1 MLIQALCE
9 YFDMLAAAGKVTPE
23 GYSKVKIH
31 YLVHL
36 TQDGKIDT
44 ISSYQKIEKV
54 PAGKD
59 KIKEKA
65 VPREELMPERT
76 EKTAIDAN
84 IVDHRPSYLFG
95 LNYADGALS
104 PADKTDK
111 AKKSHA
117 ELVKSNLEFIKD
129 IDSPVVNA
137 YRCFLENWVP
147 EQEIHNECLLAL
159 GKDYSKSNYIFCL
172 KGRPDLLLHQDAA
185 LKEKWEKMNKSEEGE
200 IPWIAQC
207 GITGEITEIER
218 IHRKIRG
225 IVGGD
230 PTGSVLIGFNNASER
245 SYGTEQAYNS
255 NISKTAMKKYTGA
268 LNYLLSSPRHKAL
281 IDDMTVVFWAMNA
294 SENSEDILNAMLFGE
309 AQGTGGISAE
319 QTNLLLRQVLENVGN
334 AAVTDKTLLSFENI
348 DPNVDF
354 YMVGL
359 KPNSSRVAI
368 KFIYRKKYG
377 EILGNIAKFQRDM
390 QVTEHGEPVYMNK
403 IKKELVSPKSSDKNV
418 DSAMMAKFFEAILYN
433 TNCPYILLDT
443 IVRRIR
449 TDLYMGEVRAGIL
462 KTCINRSNKN
472 KEEQITMAL
481 NEESTNQ
488 AYLCGRLFAVLEAL
502 QKDALGKLNRTIKD
516 AYFSSASMTPAMVFP
531 KLIRLSQN
539 HLKKAK
545 HPDTYNKQIGEIMD
559 KLQEKFPKRLSLQ
572 EQGRFE
578 IGYYQQWQS
587 EPEKN
592 ADKQN
597 AEEEK

>member
-9 YFDMLAAAGKVTPE
+9 YFDMLAAAEKVTPE

-95 LNYADGALS
+95 LNYVDGALS

-390 QVTEHGEPVYMNK
+390 QVTEHGEPVYINK

>member
-95 LNYADGALS
+95 LNYVDGALS

-268 LNYLLSSPRHKAL
+268 LNYLLSSPRHIAL

-294 SENSEDILNAMLFGE
+294 SENSEGILNAMLFGE

>member
-54 PAGKD
+54 PVGKD

-76 EKTAIDAN
+76 EKPGIEAN
-84 IVDHRPSYLFG
+84 VVEHRPLYLFG
-95 LNYADGALS
+95 LNYADDALS

-111 AKKSHA
+111 AKKSHM

-147 EQEIHNECLLAL
+147 EQEIHNKCLLAL

-185 LKEKWEKMNKSEEGE
+185 LKEKWEKTDKAEEGE
-200 IPWIAQC
+200 KPWIAQC
-207 GITGEITEIER
+207 SITGETTEIER
-218 IHRKIRG
+218 VHKKIKG
-225 IVGGD
+225 IAGGAA
-230 PTGSVLIGFNNASER
+230 TGSVLIGFNNASES

-255 NISKTAMKKYTGA
+255 NISKTAMKKYTEA
-268 LNYLLSSPRHKAL
+268 LNYLLSSQRHKAL

-309 AQGTGGISAE
+309 KQGTGGVSAE
-319 QTNLLLRQVLENVGN
+319 QTNLLLRQVLENAGN

-359 KPNSSRVAI
+359 KPNSSRVAV

-390 QVTEHGEPVYMNK
+390 QVTEHGERVYMYK
-403 IKKELVSPKSSDKNV
+403 IKKELVSPKSSDKKV
-418 DSAMMAKFFEAILYN
+418 DSAMMAKLFESILYN
-433 TNCPYILLDT
+433 TDCPYTLLDT

-449 TDLYMGEVRAGIL
+449 TDLYIGEVRAGIL
-462 KTCINRSNKN
+462 KTCINRNNKN

-502 QKDALGKLNRTIKD
+502 QQDALGKLNRTIKD
-516 AYFSSASMTPAMVFP
+516 TYFSSASMTPELIFP

-545 HPDTYNKQIGEIMD
+545 HPVFYNKQIGEITD
-559 KLQEKFPKRLSLQ
+559 KLQEEFPKRLSLQ

-587 EPEKN
+587 YYKKST
-592 ADKQN
+592 DKV
-597 AEEEK
+597 EEEK

>member
-1 MLIQALCE
+1 M
-9 YFDMLAAAGKVTPE
+9 
-23 GYSKVKIH
+23 
-31 YLVHL
+31 
-36 TQDGKIDT
+36 
-44 ISSYQKIEKV
+44 
-54 PAGKD
+54 
-59 KIKEKA
+59 
-65 VPREELMPERT
+65 
-76 EKTAIDAN
+76 
-84 IVDHRPSYLFG
+84 
-95 LNYADGALS
+95 
-104 PADKTDK
+104 
-111 AKKSHA
+111 

-147 EQEIHNECLLAL
+147 EQEIHNESLLRL

-172 KGRPDLLLHQDAA
+172 KGRPDLLLHQDTA
-185 LKEKWEKMNKSEEGE
+185 LKEKWERTDKSEEGE
-200 IPWIAQC
+200 KPWIAQC
-207 GITGEITEIER
+207 SITGETTEIER
-218 IHRKIRG
+218 VHKKIKG
-225 IVGGD
+225 IAGGAA
-230 PTGSVLIGFNNASER
+230 TGSVLIGFNNASES

-255 NISKTAMKKYTGA
+255 NISKTAMKKYTEA
-268 LNYLLSSPRHKAL
+268 LNYLLSSQRHKAL

-309 AQGTGGISAE
+309 KQGTDGVSAE
-319 QTNLLLRQVLENVGN
+319 QTNLLLRQVLEDAGN

-359 KPNSSRVAI
+359 KPNSSRVAV

-390 QVTEHGEPVYMNK
+390 QVAEHGERVYMYK
-403 IKKELVSPKSSDKNV
+403 IKKELVSPKSSDKKV
-418 DSAMMAKFFEAILYN
+418 DSAMMAKLFESILYN
-433 TNCPYILLDT
+433 TDCPYTLLDT

-449 TDLYMGEVRAGIL
+449 TDLYIGEVRAGIL
-462 KTCINRSNKN
+462 KTCINRNNKN

-502 QKDALGKLNRTIKD
+502 QQDALGKLNRTIKD
-516 AYFSSASMTPAMVFP
+516 TYFSSASMTPELIFP

-545 HPDTYNKQIGEIMD
+545 HPVFYNKQIGEITD
-559 KLQEKFPKRLSLQ
+559 KLQEEFPKRLSLQ

-587 EPEKN
+587 YYKKN
-592 ADKQN
+592 TDKV
-597 AEEEK
+597 EEEK

>member
-54 PAGKD
+54 PVGKD

-76 EKTAIDAN
+76 EKPGIEAN
-84 IVDHRPSYLFG
+84 VVEHRPLYLFG
-95 LNYADGALS
+95 LNYADDALS

-462 KTCINRSNKN
+462 KTCINIINKN
-472 KEEQITMAL
+472 KEEQHDYP
-481 NEESTNQ
+481 Q
-488 AYLCGRLFAVLEAL
+488 AIP
-502 QKDALGKLNRTIKD
+502 Q
-516 AYFSSASMTPAMVFP
+516 
-531 KLIRLSQN
+531 SQG
-539 HLKKAK
+539 L
-545 HPDTYNKQIGEIMD
+545 
-559 KLQEKFPKRLSLQ
+559 
-572 EQGRFE
+572 
-578 IGYYQQWQS
+578 
-587 EPEKN
+587 
-592 ADKQN
+592 
-597 AEEEK
+597 

>member
-76 EKTAIDAN
+76 EKPGIEAN
-84 IVDHRPSYLFG
+84 VVEHRPLYLFG
-95 LNYADGALS
+95 LNYADDALS

-111 AKKSHA
+111 AKKSHM

-185 LKEKWEKMNKSEEGE
+185 LKEKWERTDKSEEGE
-200 IPWIAQC
+200 KPRIAQC
-207 GITGEITEIER
+207 SITGETTEIER
-218 IHRKIRG
+218 VHKKIKG
-225 IVGGD
+225 IAGGAA
-230 PTGSVLIGFNNASER
+230 TGSVLIGFNNASES

-255 NISKTAMKKYTGA
+255 NISKTAMKKYTEA
-268 LNYLLSSPRHKAL
+268 LNYLLSSQRHKAL

-309 AQGTGGISAE
+309 KQGTGGVSAE
-319 QTNLLLRQVLENVGN
+319 QTNLLLRQVLENAGN

-359 KPNSSRVAI
+359 KPNSSRVAV

-390 QVTEHGEPVYMNK
+390 QVAEHGEQVYMYK
-403 IKKELVSPKSSDKNV
+403 IKKELVSPKSSDKKV
-418 DSAMMAKFFEAILYN
+418 DSAMMAKLFESILYN
-433 TNCPYILLDT
+433 TDCPYTLLDT

-449 TDLYMGEVRAGIL
+449 TDLYIGEVRAGIL
-462 KTCINRSNKN
+462 KTCINRNNKN

-502 QKDALGKLNRTIKD
+502 QQDALGKLNRTIKD
-516 AYFSSASMTPAMVFP
+516 TYFSSASMTPELIFP

-545 HPDTYNKQIGEIMD
+545 HPVFYNKQIGEITD
-559 KLQEKFPKRLSLQ
+559 KLQEEFPKRLSLQ

-587 EPEKN
+587 YYKKN
-592 ADKQN
+592 TDKV
-597 AEEEK
+597 EEEK

>member
-54 PAGKD
+54 SVGKD

-76 EKTAIDAN
+76 EKPGIEAN
-84 IVDHRPSYLFG
+84 VVEHRPLYLFG
-95 LNYADGALS
+95 LNYADDALS

-117 ELVKSNLEFIKD
+117 ELVKSNIEFIKD

-185 LKEKWEKMNKSEEGE
+185 LKEKWEKTDKAEEGE
-200 IPWIAQC
+200 KPWIAQC
-207 GITGEITEIER
+207 SITGETTEIER
-218 IHRKIRG
+218 VHKKIKG
-225 IVGGD
+225 IVGGAA
-230 PTGSVLIGFNNASER
+230 TGSVLIGFNNASES

-255 NISKTAMKKYTGA
+255 NISKTAMKKYTEA
-268 LNYLLSSPRHKAL
+268 LNYLLSSSRHKAL

-309 AQGTGGISAE
+309 AQGTGGVSAE
-319 QTNLLLRQVLENVGN
+319 QTNLLLRQVLENAGN

-359 KPNSSRVAI
+359 KPNSSRVAV

-377 EILGNIAKFQRDM
+377 EIFGNIAKFQRDM
-390 QVTEHGEPVYMNK
+390 QVTEHGEPVYMYK
-403 IKKELVSPKSSDKNV
+403 IKKELVSPKSSDKKV
-418 DSAMMAKFFEAILYN
+418 DSAMMAKLFEAILYN
-433 TNCPYILLDT
+433 TDCPYTLLDT

-462 KTCINRSNKN
+462 KTCINRNNKN

-539 HLKKAK
+539 HLKKVK
-545 HPDTYNKQIGEIMD
+545 YPVFYNKQIGEIMD
-559 KLQEKFPKRLSLQ
+559 KMEEQFPNGLSLQ

-587 EPEKN
+587 YYKKYE
-592 ADKQN
+592 DKLK

>member
-44 ISSYQKIEKV
+44 ISNYQKMEKV
-54 PAGKD
+54 PVGKD
-59 KIKEKA
+59 KIKEKP

-76 EKTAIDAN
+76 EKPGIEAN
-84 IVDHRPSYLFG
+84 VVEHRPLYLFG
-95 LNYADGALS
+95 LNYADDALS

-137 YRCFLENWVP
+137 YRYFLENWVP

-185 LKEKWEKMNKSEEGE
+185 LKEKWERTDKSEEGE
-200 IPWIAQC
+200 KPWIAQC
-207 GITGEITEIER
+207 SIIGETTEIER
-218 IHRKIRG
+218 VHKKIKG
-225 IVGGD
+225 IAGGAA
-230 PTGSVLIGFNNASER
+230 TGSVLIGFNNASES

-255 NISKTAMKKYTGA
+255 NISKTAMKKYTEA
-268 LNYLLSSPRHKAL
+268 LNYLLSSQRHKAL

-309 AQGTGGISAE
+309 KQGTGGVSAE
-319 QTNLLLRQVLENVGN
+319 QTNLLLRQVLENAGN

-359 KPNSSRVAI
+359 KPNSSRVAV

-390 QVTEHGEPVYMNK
+390 QVAEHGEQVYMYK
-403 IKKELVSPKSSDKNV
+403 IKKELVSPKSSDKKV
-418 DSAMMAKFFEAILYN
+418 DSAMMAKLFESILYN
-433 TNCPYILLDT
+433 TDCPYTLLDT

-449 TDLYMGEVRAGIL
+449 TDLYIGEVRAGIL
-462 KTCINRSNKN
+462 KTCINRNNKN

-502 QKDALGKLNRTIKD
+502 QQDALGKLNRTIKD
-516 AYFSSASMTPAMVFP
+516 TYFSSASMTPELIFP

-545 HPDTYNKQIGEIMD
+545 HPVFYNKQIGEITD
-559 KLQEKFPKRLSLQ
+559 KLQEEFPKRLSLQ

-587 EPEKN
+587 YYKKN
-592 ADKQN
+592 TDKV
-597 AEEEK
+597 EEEK

>member
-95 LNYADGALS
+95 LNYVDGALS

-309 AQGTGGISAE
+309 KQGTGGVSAE

>member
-95 LNYADGALS
+95 LNYVDGALS

-268 LNYLLSSPRHKAL
+268 LNYLLSSPRHIAL

>member
-95 LNYADGALS
+95 LNYVDGALS

-403 IKKELVSPKSSDKNV
+403 IKKELVSPKSSDKKV
-418 DSAMMAKFFEAILYN
+418 DSAMMAKLFESILYN
-433 TNCPYILLDT
+433 TDCPYTLLDT

-449 TDLYMGEVRAGIL
+449 TDLYIGEVRAGIL
-462 KTCINRSNKN
+462 KTCINRNNKN

-502 QKDALGKLNRTIKD
+502 QQDALGKLNRTIKD
-516 AYFSSASMTPAMVFP
+516 TYFSSASMTPELIFP

-545 HPDTYNKQIGEIMD
+545 HPVFYNKQIGEITD
-559 KLQEKFPKRLSLQ
+559 KLQEEFPKRLSLQ

-587 EPEKN
+587 YYKKN
-592 ADKQN
+592 TDKV
-597 AEEEK
+597 EEEK